1 MGISIRA
8 TLQLLLAALA
18 FCAAGAQ
25 AQSQAAKPIRLV
37 VPFGPG
43 GGIDILA
50 RSLAQKMS
58 EKGRLAMVENRSG
71 ASGIVGVELV
81 MNAPADGFT
90 LLVADSGH
98 FAINPNI
105 HPKLPY
111 DMQRDFAPVVE
122 AANTHLFL
130 TVGSAFSGSSVA
142 EFVALSKS
150 RADGLL
156 FGSSGNGSPHHLAM
170 EMLRVTSGA
179 NFVHVPYKG
188 VAQAVPALL
197 AGDVVALFA
206 GASSTLA
213 QVKAG
218 KLRMLA
224 VVSGKRAGFLPNIPT
239 VAESGYPT
247 CIVEN
252 TIGILAPK
260 AIPAE
265 MLREL
270 NVFLTQVLRLP
281 EITSRLAE
289 LGLDVV
295 AGTPEQFGLSMRMQL
310 EQYAKLVKISG
321 AKVD

>member
-1 MGISIRA
+1 MGPSFR
-8 TLQLLLAALA
+8 TTMQLMTVALA
-18 FCAAGAQ
+18 FFAAAAHAQ
-25 AQSQAAKPIRLV
+25 PQAAKPIRLV

-43 GGIDILA
+43 GGIDVLA
-50 RSLAQKMS
+50 RSLAQKMG
-58 EKGRLAMVENRSG
+58 ERGRPALVENRAG

-105 HPKLPY
+105 HPKLTY
-111 DMQRDFAPVVE
+111 DPLRDFTPVVE
-122 AANTHLFL
+122 AAKTHLIL
-130 TVGSAFSGSSVA
+130 TVGAGFSGSSVA
-142 EFVALSKS
+142 EFVAMSKS
-150 RADGLL
+150 RPEGLL

-170 EMLRVTSGA
+170 EMLRSTSGA
-179 NFVHVPYKG
+179 NLVHVPYKG

-213 QVKAG
+213 HVKAG

-224 VVSGKRAGFLPNIPT
+224 VVSEKRAGFLPNIPT
-239 VAESGYPT
+239 VAESGFPT

-252 TIGILAPK
+252 TIGILAPR
-260 AIPAE
+260 ATPAE
-265 MLREL
+265 AVREL
-270 NVFLTQVLRLP
+270 NAFLTQVLKLP
-281 EITSRLAE
+281 DITARLAD
-289 LGLDVV
+289 LGLDIV
-295 AGTPEQFGLSMRMQL
+295 AGTPEQFGLSIRQQL

-321 AKVD
+321 AKLD